1 MTPAAPAS
9 GVAVEAPMPGSVF
22 RIDVK
27 VGDAVKAGDSLVVI
41 VAMKMENPVL
51 APKDGKVVAVNV
63 NQGDVVVAGQ
73 SLVTLG

>member
-1 MTPAAPAS
+1 
-9 GVAVEAPMPGSVF
+9 
-22 RIDVK
+22 
-27 VGDAVKAGDSLVVI
+27 
-41 VAMKMENPVL
+41 AMKMENPVL